1 MDEAMTCGIKTG
13 TDWLEQAEKDVVR
26 GGEFWE
32 MIWDILEWNLQ
43 AEQLYFM
50 AFMGS
55 AVKRASVF
63 KEVGERT
70 WISNH
75 SYSDLLLERVRK
87 EECLEETKGYFV
99 IEFLQESF
107 S

>member
-1 MDEAMTCGIKTG
+1 MGWK
-13 TDWLEQAEKDVVR
+13 V
-26 GGEFWE
+26 WE
-32 MIWDILEWNLQ
+32 IIWDTLEWNCQ
-43 AEQLYFM
+43 AEQMYFT
-50 AFMGS
+50 AFMGR
-55 AVKRASVF
+55 AVKGASMF

-87 EECLEETKGYFV
+87 DECLEETKAHFV
-99 IEFLQESF
+99 IECLQQSL